1 MIIKNTTKLGSIL
14 KEYPQVAFT
23 LSALLPEYG
32 SLEQSQLKKTV
43 LSITTVEHLAQKTDR
58 EVSDLI
64 ADLNNLVGNQSKTVT
79 QEETMKYKPDDPDWI
94 KQDPLHYVDGVE
106 LLSTGVHP
114 LSVIQDF
121 LKGMSP
127 GEMIL
132 LKTNFPPQPMIEAM
146 EKAGAEIYSRKDLV
160 NSDLFLTFIRR

>member
-1 MIIKNTTKLGSIL
+1 MIIKNTTNLESLL

-23 LSALLPEYG
+23 LSALIPEYG
-32 SLEQSQLKKTV
+32 SLEQSQLKNTV
-43 LSITTVEHLAQKTDR
+43 LSITTIEHLAQKTDR

-64 ADLNNLVGNQSKTVT
+64 ADLNSLVGNQSKTVT
-79 QEETMKYKPDDPDWI
+79 EEETIKYEPDDPDWI

-121 LKGMSP
+121 LKEMSP
-127 GEMIL
+127 GDTIL

-146 EKAGAEIYSRKDLV
+146 QEAGAEIYNRKDLID
-160 NSDLFLTFIRR
+160 NDLFLTFIRS